1 MMQDALYYH
10 EPERRSFDATVTGC
24 TARTDGLFA
33 VTLSDTAFYPEGGG
47 QPGDTGTLDGVRVT
61 DTRLKEDAIVHL
73 CEAAL
78 PVGQTVH
85 GELDW
90 DRRFRH
96 MQCHTGEHIFSGI
109 AHALYGC
116 NNVGFHL
123 SRDCVT
129 IDLDRALT
137 PEQLAEVERQTNEAV
152 FADVPT
158 VISYPDA
165 DTLRTLDYRSK
176 KELTGVVRI
185 VEAGGRDVCACC
197 GLHVARSGMV
207 GCVKVGTQ
215 TPHRGGIRL
224 TLLIGWDA
232 VRDYDEKQKSVT
244 AISHTLSAKP
254 HEVAQAVELMAA
266 RNDRYKAEVIALHEQ
281 IFRLRAALLP
291 TDQDRLWSFAEGLSP
306 VQIRQ
311 FADILAEQTGWAA
324 VFCQAETGG
333 YQYAICSHTGDVRPI
348 CKALNSAL
356 DGHGGGKAAVVQG
369 AVRASQSEI
378 ENFCRTVSIDSSTS
392 N

>member
-1 MMQDALYYH
+1 MQDARYYH
-10 EPERRSFDATVTGC
+10 HPDERSFDATVTGC
-24 TARTDGLFA
+24 RAYKDGLFA
-33 VTLSDTAFYPEGGG
+33 VTLSDTLFYPEGGG
-47 QPGDTGTLDGVRVT
+47 QPGDTGTLSGVRVT
-61 DTRLKEDAIVHL
+61 DTRLSGDEIIHV
-73 CEAAL
+73 CEAEL
-78 PVGQTVH
+78 SVGQTVH

-90 DRRFRH
+90 EHRFRH

-109 AHALYGC
+109 AHELYGC

-129 IDLDRALT
+129 IDFDRVLT

-165 DTLRTLDYRSK
+165 DTLHTLDYRSK
-176 KELTGVVRI
+176 KELTGTVRI

-232 VRDYDEKQKSVT
+232 VRDYDQKQKSVT
-244 AISHTLSAKP
+244 EISHIFSAKP
-254 HEVAQAVELMAA
+254 HEVAQAVELMAS

-281 IFRLRAALLP
+281 IFRLKAALLP
-291 TDQDRLWSFAEGLSP
+291 SNQDRLWSFAENLSP

-324 VFCQAETGG
+324 VFSEAPNGG
-333 YQYAICSHTGDVRPI
+333 YQYAICGHNVDVRPI
-348 CKALNSAL
+348 CKELNQALN
-356 DGHGGGKAAVVQG
+356 GHGGGKPAVVQG
-369 AVRASQSEI
+369 AVQASQSEI
-378 ENFCRTVSIDSSTS
+378 ETFCRNLSIDLRT
-392 N
+392 

>member
-1 MMQDALYYH
+1 MQDARYYH
-10 EPERRSFDATVTGC
+10 HPDERSFDATVTGC
-24 TARTDGLFA
+24 RAYKDGLFA
-33 VTLSDTAFYPEGGG
+33 VTLSDTLFYPEGGG
-47 QPGDTGTLDGVRVT
+47 QPGDTGTLSGVRVT
-61 DTRLKEDAIVHL
+61 DTRLSGDEIIHV
-73 CEAAL
+73 CETEL

-90 DRRFRH
+90 ERRFRH

-109 AHALYGC
+109 AHELYGC

-129 IDLDRALT
+129 IDFDRVLT

-176 KELTGVVRI
+176 KELTGTVRI

-232 VRDYDEKQKSVT
+232 VRDYDQKQKSVT
-244 AISHTLSAKP
+244 EISHILSAKP
-254 HEVAQAVELMAA
+254 HEVAQAVELMAS

-281 IFRLRAALLP
+281 IFRLKAALLP
-291 TDQDRLWSFAEGLSP
+291 SNQDRLWSFAENLSP

-324 VFCQAETGG
+324 VFSEAPNGG
-333 YQYAICSHTGDVRPI
+333 YQYAICGHNVDVRPI
-348 CKALNSAL
+348 CKELNQALN
-356 DGHGGGKAAVVQG
+356 GHGGGKPAVVQG
-369 AVRASQSEI
+369 AVQASQSEI
-378 ENFCRTVSIDSSTS
+378 ETFCRNLSIDLRTQH
-392 N
+392 

>member
-1 MMQDALYYH
+1 MQDARYYH
-10 EPERRSFDATVTGC
+10 HPDERSFDATVTGC
-24 TARTDGLFA
+24 RDYKDGLFA
-33 VTLSDTAFYPEGGG
+33 VTLSDTLFYPEGGG
-47 QPGDTGTLDGVRVT
+47 QPGDTGTLSGVRVT
-61 DTRLKEDAIVHL
+61 DTRLSGEEIIHV
-73 CEAAL
+73 CAAEL

-90 DRRFRH
+90 ERRFRH

-109 AHALYGC
+109 AHELYGC

-129 IDLDRALT
+129 IDFDRVLT
-137 PEQLAEVERQTNEAV
+137 AEQLAEVERQTNEAV

-165 DTLRTLDYRSK
+165 DTLHTLDYRSK
-176 KELTGVVRI
+176 KELTGTVRI

-232 VRDYDEKQKSVT
+232 VRDYDQKQKSVT
-244 AISHTLSAKP
+244 EISHILSAKP
-254 HEVAQAVELMAA
+254 HEVAQAVELMAS

-281 IFRLRAALLP
+281 IFRLKAALLP
-291 TDQDRLWSFAEGLSP
+291 SNQDRLWSFAENLSP

-324 VFCQAETGG
+324 VFSEAPNGG
-333 YQYAICSHTGDVRPI
+333 YQYAICSHNVDVRPI
-348 CKALNSAL
+348 CKELNQALN
-356 DGHGGGKAAVVQG
+356 GHGGGKPAVVQG
-369 AVRASQSEI
+369 AVQASQSEI
-378 ENFCRTVSIDSSTS
+378 ETFCRNLSIDLRTQH
-392 N
+392 

>member
-1 MMQDALYYH
+1 MQDARYYH
-10 EPERRSFDATVTGC
+10 HPDERSFDATVTGC
-24 TARTDGLFA
+24 RDYKDGLFA
-33 VTLSDTAFYPEGGG
+33 VTLSDTLFYPEGGG
-47 QPGDTGTLDGVRVT
+47 QPGDTGTLSGVRVT
-61 DTRLKEDAIVHL
+61 DTRLSGDEIIHV
-73 CEAAL
+73 CETEL

-90 DRRFRH
+90 ERRFRH

-109 AHALYGC
+109 AHELYGC

-129 IDLDRALT
+129 IDFDRVLT
-137 PEQLAEVERQTNEAV
+137 AEQLAEVERQTNEAV

-176 KELTGVVRI
+176 KELTGTVRI

-232 VRDYDEKQKSVT
+232 VRDYDQKQKSVT
-244 AISHTLSAKP
+244 EISHILSAKP
-254 HEVAQAVELMAA
+254 HEVAQAVELMAS
-266 RNDRYKAEVIALHEQ
+266 RNDRYKTEVIALHEQ
-281 IFRLRAALLP
+281 IFRLKAALLP
-291 TDQDRLWSFAEGLSP
+291 NDQDRLWNFAENLSP

-324 VFCQAETGG
+324 VFSEAPNGG
-333 YQYAICSHTGDVRPI
+333 YQYAICSHNVDVCPI
-348 CKALNSAL
+348 CKELNQALN
-356 DGHGGGKAAVVQG
+356 GHGGGKPAVVQG
-369 AVRASQSEI
+369 AVQASQSEI
-378 ENFCRTVSIDSSTS
+378 ETFFRNLSIDLRTQH
-392 N
+392 

>member
-1 MMQDALYYH
+1 MQDARYYH
-10 EPERRSFDATVTGC
+10 HPDERSFDATVTGC
-24 TARTDGLFA
+24 RDYKDGLFA
-33 VTLSDTAFYPEGGG
+33 VTLSDTLFYPEGGG
-47 QPGDTGTLDGVRVT
+47 QPGDTGTLSGVRVT
-61 DTRLKEDAIVHL
+61 DTRLSGDEIIHV
-73 CEAAL
+73 CETEL

-90 DRRFRH
+90 ERRFRH

-109 AHALYGC
+109 AHELYGC

-129 IDLDRALT
+129 IDFDRVLT
-137 PEQLAEVERQTNEAV
+137 AEQLAEVERQTNEAV

-176 KELTGVVRI
+176 KELTGMVRI

-232 VRDYDEKQKSVT
+232 VRDYDQKQKSVT
-244 AISHTLSAKP
+244 EISHILSAKP
-254 HEVAQAVELMAA
+254 HEVAQAVELMAS

-281 IFRLRAALLP
+281 IFRLKAALLP
-291 TDQDRLWSFAEGLSP
+291 NDQDRLWSFAENLSP

-324 VFCQAETGG
+324 VFSEAPNGG
-333 YQYAICSHTGDVRPI
+333 YQYAICSHNVDVCPI
-348 CKALNSAL
+348 CKELNQALN
-356 DGHGGGKAAVVQG
+356 GHGGGKPAVVQG
-369 AVRASQSEI
+369 AVQASQSEI
-378 ENFCRTVSIDSSTS
+378 ETFFRNLSIDLRTQH
-392 N
+392 

>member
-1 MMQDALYYH
+1 MQDARYYH
-10 EPERRSFDATVTGC
+10 HPDERSFDATVAGC
-24 TARTDGLFA
+24 RAYKDGLFA
-33 VTLSDTAFYPEGGG
+33 VTLSDTLFYPEGGG
-47 QPGDTGTLDGVRVT
+47 QPGDTGTLSGVRVT
-61 DTRLKEDAIVHL
+61 DTRLSGNEIIHV
-73 CEAAL
+73 CEAEL

-90 DRRFRH
+90 ERRFRH

-109 AHALYGC
+109 AHELYGC

-129 IDLDRALT
+129 IDFDRVLT

-158 VISYPDA
+158 VISYPDENA
-165 DTLRTLDYRSK
+165 LHTLDYRSK
-176 KELTGVVRI
+176 KELTGTVRI

-232 VRDYDEKQKSVT
+232 VRDYNQKQKSVT
-244 AISHTLSAKP
+244 EISHILSAKP
-254 HEVAQAVELMAA
+254 HEVAQAVELMAS
-266 RNDRYKAEVIALHEQ
+266 RNDRYKAAVIALHEQ
-281 IFRLRAALLP
+281 IFRLKAALLP
-291 TDQDRLWSFAEGLSP
+291 SNQDRLWSFAENLSP

-324 VFCQAETGG
+324 VFSEAPNGG
-333 YQYAICSHTGDVRPI
+333 YQYAICSHSVDVRPI
-348 CKALNSAL
+348 CKELNQALN
-356 DGHGGGKAAVVQG
+356 GHGGGKPAVVQG
-369 AVRASQSEI
+369 AVQASQSEI
-378 ENFCRTVSIDSSTS
+378 ETFSRNLSIDLRTQH
-392 N
+392 

>member
-1 MMQDALYYH
+1 MQDARYYH
-10 EPERRSFDATVTGC
+10 HPDERSFDATVTGC
-24 TARTDGLFA
+24 RAYKDGLFA
-33 VTLSDTAFYPEGGG
+33 VTLSDTLFYPEGGG
-47 QPGDTGTLDGVRVT
+47 QPGDTGTLSGVRVT
-61 DTRLKEDAIVHL
+61 DTRLSGEEIIHV
-73 CEAAL
+73 CAAEL

-90 DRRFRH
+90 ERRFRH

-109 AHALYGC
+109 AHELYGC

-129 IDLDRALT
+129 IDFDRVLT
-137 PEQLAEVERQTNEAV
+137 AEQLAEVERQTNEAV

-176 KELTGVVRI
+176 KELTGTVRI
-185 VEAGGRDVCACC
+185 VEAGARDVCACC

-232 VRDYDEKQKSVT
+232 VRDYDQKQKSVT
-244 AISHTLSAKP
+244 EISHILSAKP
-254 HEVAQAVELMAA
+254 HEVAQAVELMAS

-281 IFRLRAALLP
+281 IFRLKAALLP
-291 TDQDRLWSFAEGLSP
+291 SDQDRLWSFAENLSP

-324 VFCQAETGG
+324 VFSEAPNGG
-333 YQYAICSHTGDVRPI
+333 YQYAICSHNVDVCPI
-348 CKALNSAL
+348 CKELNQALN
-356 DGHGGGKAAVVQG
+356 GHGGGKLAVVQG
-369 AVRASQSEI
+369 AVQASQSEI
-378 ENFCRTVSIDSSTS
+378 ETFFRNLSIDLRTQH
-392 N
+392 

>member
-1 MMQDALYYH
+1 MQDARYYH
-10 EPERRSFDATVTGC
+10 HPDERSFDATVTGC
-24 TARTDGLFA
+24 RDYKDGLFA
-33 VTLSDTAFYPEGGG
+33 VTLSDTLFYPEGGG
-47 QPGDTGTLDGVRVT
+47 QPGDTGTLSGVRVT
-61 DTRLKEDAIVHL
+61 DTRLSGDEIIHV
-73 CEAAL
+73 CETEL

-90 DRRFRH
+90 EHRFRH

-109 AHALYGC
+109 AHELYGC

-129 IDLDRALT
+129 IDFDRVLT

-165 DTLRTLDYRSK
+165 DTLHTLDYRSK
-176 KELTGVVRI
+176 KELTGTVRI

-232 VRDYDEKQKSVT
+232 VRDYDQKQKSVT
-244 AISHTLSAKP
+244 EISHILSAKP
-254 HEVAQAVELMAA
+254 HEVAQAVELMAS

-281 IFRLRAALLP
+281 IFRLKAALLP
-291 TDQDRLWSFAEGLSP
+291 SNQDRLWSFAENLSP

-324 VFCQAETGG
+324 VFSEAPNGG
-333 YQYAICSHTGDVRPI
+333 YQYAICGHNVDVRPI
-348 CKALNSAL
+348 CKELNQALN
-356 DGHGGGKAAVVQG
+356 GHGGGKPAVVQG
-369 AVRASQSEI
+369 AVQASQSEI
-378 ENFCRTVSIDSSTS
+378 ETFCRNLSIDLRTQH
-392 N
+392 

>member
-1 MMQDALYYH
+1 MQDARYYH
-10 EPERRSFDATVTGC
+10 HPDERSFDATVTGC
-24 TARTDGLFA
+24 RDYKNGLFA
-33 VTLSDTAFYPEGGG
+33 VTLSDTLFYPEGGG
-47 QPGDTGTLDGVRVT
+47 QPGDTGTLSGVRVT
-61 DTRLKEDAIVHL
+61 DTRLSGDEIIHV
-73 CEAAL
+73 CEAEL
-78 PVGQTVH
+78 SVGQTVH

-90 DRRFRH
+90 ERRFRH

-109 AHALYGC
+109 AHELYGC

-129 IDLDRALT
+129 IDFDRVLT

-176 KELTGVVRI
+176 KELTGTVRI

-232 VRDYDEKQKSVT
+232 VRDYDQKQKSV
-244 AISHTLSAKP
+244 AEISHILSAKP
-254 HEVAQAVELMAA
+254 HEVAQAVELMAS

-281 IFRLRAALLP
+281 IFRLKAALLP
-291 TDQDRLWSFAEGLSP
+291 SNQDRLWSFAENLSP

-324 VFCQAETGG
+324 VFSEAPNGG
-333 YQYAICSHTGDVRPI
+333 YQYAICSHSVDVRPI
-348 CKALNSAL
+348 CKELNQALN
-356 DGHGGGKAAVVQG
+356 GHGGGKPAVVQG
-369 AVRASQSEI
+369 AVQASQSEI
-378 ENFCRTVSIDSSTS
+378 ETFCRNLSIDLSTQH
-392 N
+392 

>member
-1 MMQDALYYH
+1 MQDARYYH
-10 EPERRSFDATVTGC
+10 EPNERSFDAAVTGC
-24 TARTDGLFA
+24 TAYKDGLFA
-33 VTLSDTAFYPEGGG
+33 VTLSDTLFYPEGGG
-47 QPGDTGTLDGVRVT
+47 QPGDTGTLSGVRVT
-61 DTRLKEDAIVHL
+61 DTRLSGDEIIHV
-73 CEAAL
+73 CEAEL

-90 DRRFRH
+90 ERRFRH

-109 AHALYGC
+109 AHELYGC

-129 IDLDRALT
+129 IDFDRVLT

-165 DTLRTLDYRSK
+165 NALHTLDYRSK
-176 KELTGVVRI
+176 KELTGTVRI

-232 VRDYDEKQKSVT
+232 VRDYDQKQKSVT
-244 AISHTLSAKP
+244 AISHILSAKP
-254 HEVAQAVELMAA
+254 HEVAQAVELMAS
-266 RNDRYKAEVIALHEQ
+266 RNDRYKTEVIALHEQ
-281 IFRLRAALLP
+281 IFRLKAALLP
-291 TDQDRLWSFAEGLSP
+291 SNQDRLWNFAENLSP

-324 VFCQAETGG
+324 VFSEAPNGG
-333 YQYAICSHTGDVRPI
+333 YQYAICSHSVDVRPI
-348 CKALNSAL
+348 CKELNQALN
-356 DGHGGGKAAVVQG
+356 GHGGGKPAVVQG
-369 AVRASQSEI
+369 AVQASQREI
-378 ENFCRTVSIDSSTS
+378 ETFCRNLSIDLRTQH
-392 N
+392 

>member
-1 MMQDALYYH
+1 MQDARYYH
-10 EPERRSFDATVTGC
+10 HPDERSFDATVTGC
-24 TARTDGLFA
+24 RAYKDGLFA
-33 VTLSDTAFYPEGGG
+33 ITLSDTLFYPEGGG
-47 QPGDTGTLDGVRVT
+47 QPGDTGTLSGVRVT
-61 DTRLKEDAIVHL
+61 DTRLSGDEIIHI
-73 CEAAL
+73 CEAEL

-90 DRRFRH
+90 ERRFRH

-109 AHALYGC
+109 AHELYGC

-123 SRDCVT
+123 SPDCVT
-129 IDLDRALT
+129 IDFDRVLT
-137 PEQLAEVERQTNEAV
+137 AEQLAEVERQTNEAV

-165 DTLRTLDYRSK
+165 DTLHTLDYRSK
-176 KELTGVVRI
+176 KELTGTVRI

-232 VRDYDEKQKSVT
+232 VRDYDQKQKSVT
-244 AISHTLSAKP
+244 EISHILSAKP
-254 HEVAQAVELMAA
+254 HEVAQAVELMAS

-281 IFRLRAALLP
+281 IFRLKAALLP
-291 TDQDRLWSFAEGLSP
+291 SDQDRLWSFAENLSP

-324 VFCQAETGG
+324 VFSEAPNGG
-333 YQYAICSHTGDVRPI
+333 YQYAICGHNVDVRPI
-348 CKALNSAL
+348 CKELNQALN
-356 DGHGGGKAAVVQG
+356 GHGGGKPAVVQG
-369 AVRASQSEI
+369 AVQASQSEI
-378 ENFCRTVSIDSSTS
+378 ETFCRNLSIDLRTQH
-392 N
+392 

>member
-1 MMQDALYYH
+1 MQDARYYH
-10 EPERRSFDATVTGC
+10 HPDERSFDATVTGC
-24 TARTDGLFA
+24 RAYKDGLFA
-33 VTLSDTAFYPEGGG
+33 VTLSDTLFYPEGGG
-47 QPGDTGTLDGVRVT
+47 QPGDTGTLSGVRVT
-61 DTRLKEDAIVHL
+61 DTRLSGDEIIHV
-73 CEAAL
+73 CEAEL
-78 PVGQTVH
+78 PVGQAVH

-90 DRRFRH
+90 ERRFRH

-109 AHALYGC
+109 AHELYGC

-129 IDLDRALT
+129 IDFDRVLT

-165 DTLRTLDYRSK
+165 DTLHTLDYRSK
-176 KELTGVVRI
+176 KELTGTVRI
-185 VEAGGRDVCACC
+185 VEAGGRDICACC

-232 VRDYDEKQKSVT
+232 VRDYDQKQKSVT
-244 AISHTLSAKP
+244 EISHILSAKP
-254 HEVAQAVELMAA
+254 HEVAQAVELMAS

-281 IFRLRAALLP
+281 IFRLNAALLP
-291 TDQDRLWSFAEGLSP
+291 SDQDRLWSFAENLSP

-324 VFCQAETGG
+324 VFSEAPNGG
-333 YQYAICSHTGDVRPI
+333 YQYAICGHNVDVRPI
-348 CKALNSAL
+348 CKELNQALN
-356 DGHGGGKAAVVQG
+356 GHGGGKPAVVQG
-369 AVRASQSEI
+369 AVQASQSEI
-378 ENFCRTVSIDSSTS
+378 ETFFRNLSIDLRTQH
-392 N
+392 

>member
-1 MMQDALYYH
+1 MQDARYYH
-10 EPERRSFDATVTGC
+10 HPDERSFDATVTGC
-24 TARTDGLFA
+24 RDYKDGLFA
-33 VTLSDTAFYPEGGG
+33 VTLSDTLFYPEGGG
-47 QPGDTGTLDGVRVT
+47 QPGDTGTLSGVRVT
-61 DTRLKEDAIVHL
+61 DTRLSRDEIIHV
-73 CEAAL
+73 CETEL

-90 DRRFRH
+90 ERRFRH

-109 AHALYGC
+109 AHELYGC

-129 IDLDRALT
+129 IDFDRVLT
-137 PEQLAEVERQTNEAV
+137 AEQLAEVERQTNEAV

-176 KELTGVVRI
+176 KELTGTVRI

-232 VRDYDEKQKSVT
+232 VRDYDQKQKSVT
-244 AISHTLSAKP
+244 EISHILSAKP
-254 HEVAQAVELMAA
+254 HEVAQAVELMAS

-281 IFRLRAALLP
+281 IFRLKAALLP
-291 TDQDRLWSFAEGLSP
+291 SNQDRLWSFAENLSP

-324 VFCQAETGG
+324 VFSEAPNGG
-333 YQYAICSHTGDVRPI
+333 YQYAICSHNVDVCPI
-348 CKALNSAL
+348 CKELNQALN
-356 DGHGGGKAAVVQG
+356 GHGGGKPAVVQG
-369 AVRASQSEI
+369 AVQASQSEI
-378 ENFCRTVSIDSSTS
+378 ETFCRNLSIDLSTQH
-392 N
+392 